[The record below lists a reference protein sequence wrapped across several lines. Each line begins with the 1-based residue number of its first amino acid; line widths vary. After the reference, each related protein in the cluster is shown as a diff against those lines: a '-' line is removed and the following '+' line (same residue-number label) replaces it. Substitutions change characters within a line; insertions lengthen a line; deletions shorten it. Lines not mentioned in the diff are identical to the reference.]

1 MLTNS
6 LVAQRPKPPPRKEKP
21 ETAQDRTGFQEDFDT
36 SNYTPGR
43 HARQGDRDQ
52 RLERVIYRVHTLLT
66 LRPSRARWRRLC
78 RLIGA
83 RSPEMVRRLEEERG
97 LAPAGVT

>member
-1 MLTNS
+1 MFTNS
-6 LVAQRPKPPPRKEKP
+6 LVAQRPKLPPRKEKP

-52 RLERVIYRVHTLLT
+52 RLERLISRAHQLLT
-66 LRPSRARWRRLC
+66 RRPSRAHWRRVAK
-78 RLIGA
+78 LIA
-83 RSPEMVRRLEEERG
+83 SRSPAQIERMESERG
-97 LAPAGVT
+97 LHG